1 MTETGIYMVRI
12 SLSITENPLLS
23 LHTHT
28 YTHKSRVKGGGVAGL
43 KAGMFIIVFYPC
55 GPSYWFEDWSV
66 ALPKPMK
73 CIPNIWYL
81 SAGKEMVFLTVRII
95 SYQSI
100 QSWTCLHPS
109 FMVTWNKLTT
119 E

>member
-1 MTETGIYMVRI
+1 M
-12 SLSITENPLLS
+12 
-23 LHTHT
+23 HT